1 MGYLGKISAVVTA
14 NTVDFS
20 RNLNG
25 AAADLKRF
33 AGAVERDITR
43 ATNDANKAFS
53 SMLTPLQRLERALQ
67 AASSMK
73 LSFRGFAGAIKDIDG
88 LRQRLATLKNSQI
101 GLVVRA
107 SGMRSI
113 NEFRAAI
120 EGIESRSLDL
130 AVRFGGLEQLRTIRS
145 ELANLSQQSV
155 AAVTADPGGL
165 ARLKELQETVRS
177 LAGDPLRLALR
188 VGGTD
193 TLDKVEEQATG
204 LSRKDLRLLMRIG
217 GVEQLDRVVEELDRY
232 DSPTIN
238 ALVKFGGLAELDQ
251 ALEQFRNATPEQI
264 NAVINVLGTQDIED
278 ATNRVRALASAAKLV
293 AEPIGRAT
301 QTIVGLGLDV
311 EQAFAKAQ
319 STISNAAGRLKSDI
333 ESGTKIGESR
343 FIALANAA
351 RRFEEAADRAAEASQ
366 AIGGFNPGTSLG
378 FISPEALRAINRAR
392 EVQQQSLTLSPESIR
407 RGQFGF
413 RSQQIGDE
421 LRVLEQRLAER
432 DALVAAGPSDG
443 RLGRQRYLAD
453 LKAAEDSL
461 ARQVAKLQTLVGIY
475 DKVRAAAAVFETEVA
490 ALAPRGQLPAEQLAS
505 ARQRAQDAV
514 ASTSDIGL
522 RTRLERQL
530 AASRRF
536 IQRDAD
542 RLAGLPIDDP
552 RVVDSL
558 ARSQRRFERIAAAAD
573 PNPEPEEPPTLQ
585 LTRADIGLNAPLTDS
600 TRQIGVLIGQVNS
613 LESALEGLP
622 ISVRVG
628 FVPALE
634 AAKNELLA
642 LRNNADAT
650 AEEIAAAEARVRG
663 EQGRVRNAVSVQ
675 GIRDQFGDFDEFIN
689 AGRIR
694 AAGGELEA
702 LRGILG
708 RVGAQASGPAVQA
721 FNRFRDA
728 VALSLENP
736 GNTELSAAVDQARNE
751 AVAAASQIRGA
762 GSQRRIRGQLQRSGD
777 IQRFGADN
785 ISLALQQAAFAVDDF
800 FSVQGDFSQRIRA
813 VQNNLTQ
820 LAFILGGTTGLFI
833 GLGVAIAAQAGIAIV
848 KWINNGRTAEDQTKA
863 LNESLAR
870 QKTLVEELAGAFASL
885 GDSIAERAFSEPAQ
899 QARAF
904 QKQLQEIAAQQRDL
918 RREFV
923 AGANPFV
930 QEERG
935 DQNRIRRE
943 LENETDVARRLIL
956 ERQLQESQRREQA
969 AVAAV
974 GDRRVIPGGLVRQQV
989 FEGLLTAETA
999 AFGVRGPATEAERE
1013 EVRQRARQRAQQ
1025 VDTGRS
1031 REAILSQRR
1040 ALEEAR
1046 SRLEPVADQTILGIR
1061 TPVARL
1067 AASQLQAIESLIRTL
1082 ENPLREALDNA
1093 AIDLTAAGNE
1103 SATQIEQ
1110 AQSAVAEAIRS
1121 GVPGARLVEQ
1131 QLNSLGS
1138 ELEKAFVELQA
1149 AIKVTDVDERT
1160 RLQAE
1165 AGNRFRDVSARQRAA
1180 IESADLIRR
1189 EQTVDPQRTLEAR
1202 LQRAQQNLQ
1211 GGGAADGQIAR
1222 RLREIEFERETLR
1235 QRSLI
1240 PSFQTPETAR
1250 NIGLLEQELVDEA
1263 AALEAATI
1271 AVNRFSEALNRAS
1284 QEAQQNLQSAQQAA
1298 DQARRDDLGFSTP
1311 RTRDERA
1318 AAEAAL
1324 QRQIELERQA
1334 QVEIANARARL
1345 EEQSQNDPVL
1355 QSTFQRIRE
1364 ITEQLAS
1371 GALSA
1376 EQQAVLRDERAALQ
1390 ASIDAQVQTD
1400 PAVIAARDASTR
1412 EEEQRQAAARGRR
1425 LSQTPAQRAAED
1437 LARGIE
1443 DIRQSFGQ
1451 AAVEGSGLVDVA
1463 AQNEA
1468 IQRFADE
1475 QMRAAAPAVFGL
1487 ADSVENAIL
1496 QGPSRA
1502 ALNVSD
1508 ISTQEGARELNRL
1521 LRGDDAARDQNL
1533 VELQRQSTALEDIQR
1548 TLREGVNG
1556 VKAA

>member
-73 LSFRGFAGAIKDIDG
+73 LSFRGFAGAIRDIDG
-88 LRQRLATLKNSQI
+88 LKQRLATLKNSQV

-120 EGIESRSLDL
+120 EGIEGRSLDL

-165 ARLKELQETVRS
+165 ARLKELQETVRA

-188 VGGTD
+188 VGGAEA
-193 TLDKVEEQATG
+193 LDKVEEQATG

-432 DALVAAGPSDG
+432 DALVAAGPADG

-461 ARQVAKLQTLVGIY
+461 TRQVAKLQTLVGIY

-558 ARSQRRFERIAAAAD
+558 ARSQQRFERIAAAAA
-573 PNPEPEEPPTLQ
+573 PPEPPQPPTLQ

-694 AAGGELEA
+694 AAGGELEV

-736 GNTELSAAVDQARNE
+736 GNAELSAAVDQARNE
-751 AVAAASQIRGA
+751 AITAASQIRGA
-762 GSQRRIRGQLQRSGD
+762 GSQRRIRGQLQRAGD

-904 QKQLQEIAAQQRDL
+904 RKELQDIAKKQEELRNEDVAVLDAVVQR
-918 RREFV
+918 
-923 AGANPFV
+923 
-930 QEERG
+930 ERG
-935 DQNRIRRE
+935 DQNRIQRD
-943 LENETDVARRLIL
+943 LENESDAGRRVALL
-956 ERQLQESQRREQA
+956 EQLQASRR
-969 AVAAV
+969 
-974 GDRRVIPGGLVRQQV
+974 R
-989 FEGLLTAETA
+989 
-999 AFGVRGPATEAERE
+999 
-1013 EVRQRARQRAQQ
+1013 
-1025 VDTGRS
+1025 
-1031 REAILSQRR
+1031 
-1040 ALEEAR
+1040 EEAR
-1046 SRLEPVADQTILGIR
+1046 ILELSRQAAPDRQQLERTVLGTIRANEFLVGGR
-1061 TPVARL
+1061 MTAESERL
-1067 AASQLQAIESLIRTL
+1067 AQARRDRVAADFANANDPFEQARIIRERIAERNETASQPIGVFNFDQAAEIVRARSDVANLQADLASLEL
-1082 ENPLREALDNA
+1082 PLKKALDDA
-1093 AIDLTAAGNE
+1093 AINLTVTSNDA
-1103 SATQIEQ
+1103 SIQIEQ
-1110 AQSAVAEAIRS
+1110 AQNAVADAIRA

-1131 QLNSLGS
+1131 RLNSLGS
-1138 ELEKAFVELQA
+1138 QLERAFIDLEA
-1149 AIKVTDVDERT
+1149 AQRVTDVDERT
-1160 RLQAE
+1160 RLQEE
-1165 AGNRFRDVSARQRAA
+1165 AGRRIADVAARQEAEVARADA
-1180 IESADLIRR
+1180 IRR

-1202 LQRAQQNLQ
+1202 IQRAQQNLQ
-1211 GGGAADGQIAR
+1211 GAGLADGQIAR

-1235 QRSLI
+1235 QQAQRL
-1240 PSFQTPETAR
+1240 PNDPVFAR
-1250 NIGLLEQELVDEA
+1250 AADQADAALRQEA
-1263 AALEAATI
+1263 AALEAATL

-1324 QRQIELERQA
+1324 QRQIELESQA

-1345 EEQSQNDPVL
+1345 EEQAQNDPAL
-1355 QSTFQRIRE
+1355 QATFQRIRD

-1376 EQQAVLRDERAALQ
+1376 DQQAALRQERAALQ
-1390 ASIDAQVQTD
+1390 ASIDQQVQLD
-1400 PAVIAARDASTR
+1400 PAVQAARDASTQ

-1425 LSQTPAQRAAED
+1425 LALTPSQQAAED

-1443 DIRQSFGQ
+1443 DIRQAFGQ
-1451 AAVEGSGLVDVA
+1451 AAVEGTGLVDVQ
-1463 AQNEA
+1463 AQQEA
-1468 IQRFADE
+1468 INRLVSE
-1475 QMRAAAPAVFGL
+1475 RARQTAPAIFGL
-1487 ADSVENAIL
+1487 ADSVQNAVL

-1521 LRGDDAARDQNL
+1521 LRGDDPARDQNL
-1533 VELQRQSTALEDIQR
+1533 LELQRQSQALDDLNAKVAALGAR
-1548 TLREGVNG
+1548 VGV
-1556 VKAA
+1556 A

>member
-1 MGYLGKISAVVTA
+1 VGYLGKISAVVTA

-217 GVEQLDRVVEELDRY
+217 GVEQLDRVVEEL
-232 DSPTIN
+232 SGINTTSLN
-238 ALVKFGGLAELDQ
+238 ALIKVGGLAELDRVI
-251 ALEQFRNATPEQI
+251 EQFRNATPEQI
-264 NAVINVLGTQDIED
+264 NAVINVVGAQDIED
-278 ATNRVRALASAAKLV
+278 ATNRMRALYSASKQVFEPLAASV
-293 AEPIGRAT
+293 AT
-301 QTIVGLGLDV
+301 FNGLGAEIQAAFGPALNAVQKQADALKFDIDSGV
-311 EQAFAKAQ
+311 KVSEQRFNSLTNTVIRTAEA
-319 STISNAAGRLKSDI
+319 IDR
-333 ESGTKIGESR
+333 IGEASR
-343 FIALANAA
+343 MIAGYNA
-351 RRFEEAADRAAEASQ
+351 
-366 AIGGFNPGTSLG
+366 GTS
-378 FISPEALRAINRAR
+378 FAFTQPEALAAINRAKQLQ
-392 EVQQQSLTLSPESIR
+392 EDALKLSPQELR
-407 RGQFGF
+407 QGQFAF
-413 RSQQIGDE
+413 RSGVIEQE
-421 LRVLEQRLAER
+421 LQELARLQANREAIVAQGPAFGRLGADRYRADLAAADSAISEQVFKVNSLADAWQKASRAVRANSPEQAAAPLINRARAEREFYEESRRLREQAAADAREIAER
-432 DALVAAGPSDG
+432 DAAPLINRA
-443 RLGRQRYLAD
+443 R
-453 LKAAEDSL
+453 AE
-461 ARQVAKLQTLVGIY
+461 RE
-475 DKVRAAAAVFETEVA
+475 FEE
-490 ALAPRGQLPAEQLAS
+490 ES
-505 ARQRAQDAV
+505 
-514 ASTSDIGL
+514 
-522 RTRLERQL
+522 TRLRGLAEAER
-530 AASRRF
+530 
-536 IQRDAD
+536 RDA
-542 RLAGLPIDDP
+542 
-552 RVVDSL
+552 
-558 ARSQRRFERIAAAAD
+558 
-573 PNPEPEEPPTLQ
+573 
-585 LTRADIGLNAPLTDS
+585 GLNAPLTDS

-675 GIRDQFGDFDEFIN
+675 GIRDQFGNFDEFIN

-736 GNTELSAAVDQARNE
+736 GNAELSAAVDQARNE
-751 AVAAASQIRGA
+751 AITAASQIRGA
-762 GSQRRIRGQLQRSGD
+762 GSQRRIRGQLQRAGD

-1298 DQARRDDLGFSTP
+1298 DQARREELGLSTP

-1334 QVEIANARARL
+1334 QFEIANARARL

-1376 EQQAVLRDERAALQ
+1376 EQQAVLRDERAALK